1 MGSGDLEGVVQCGR
15 ELREWELGDIVRT
28 VEMFP
33 GLSRW
38 ELAQTLCEHLG
49 WVSATG
55 SYKVEA
61 CKKLLEKLEG
71 RGLVKLPAKRSMGKA
86 KQQRVVWT
94 DRTAPQWEVVGTV
107 GYLGEVGLEVVL
119 SREGKGL
126 WEEYVGRYHYLGA
139 KRPFGCFMRYFIVCK
154 RGLVGCILMAG
165 AAKSIG
171 VRDRWIGWSEG
182 QRLRNLGWVIN
193 NIRFLIFPWVRVKNL
208 ASHVLGQLGCRVCGD
223 WYERWGY
230 RPVLMETF
238 VDPRHFDGG
247 CYKAAN
253 WQYLGMTTGE
263 GLVRP
268 GKSYRTSP
276 RKIFVRPLARGFRRL
291 LCSDELAGEVHR

>member
-1 MGSGDLEGVVQCGR
+1 MVRGDLEGVIQCGR
-15 ELREWELGDIVRT
+15 ELKEWELGDIVTT

-33 GLSRW
+33 QLSRW

-55 SYKVEA
+55 GYKVEA
-61 CKKLLEKLEG
+61 CRKLLEKLEV
-71 RGLVKLPAKRSMGKA
+71 RGLVKLPGKRAMGKA
-86 KQQRVVWT
+86 KQEGVVWT
-94 DRTAPQWEVVGTV
+94 DRTAAQGEVVGTV
-107 GYLGEVGLEVVL
+107 GDLGEAGLEVVL

-126 WEEYVGRYHYLGA
+126 WEEYVERYHYLGA
-139 KRPFGCFMRYFIVCK
+139 KRPFGCFMRYFIECE
-154 RGLVGCILMAG
+154 RGLLGCILMAG

-171 VRDRWIGWSEG
+171 VRERWIGWSEG

-193 NIRFLIFPWVRVKNL
+193 NSRFLIFPWVRVRNL
-208 ASHVLGQLGCRVCGD
+208 ASHVLGQLGCRVGQD

-263 GLVRP
+263 GLVRA

-291 LCSDELAGEVHR
+291 LCWDGLAGEVQP